1 LNSARRAESCHVVL
15 GRFLELSVATA
26 GVAESLEFYES
37 LGFAQASAGDAWPH
51 PYAVVTDGRMTL
63 GMHGVEDGIRH
74 RLSFVTPDLRSKVDG
89 LAALG
94 VEVDR
99 VRLDDA
105 SLNEVE
111 FRDPAGVCVRLLEA
125 RTFSPPAL
133 EPAYESAL
141 GYFEG
146 YVIGTDDLAEAGTF
160 WERFGFVAFQ
170 DAGDEEM
177 PPRLVASHRDVN
189 LIFLESELPEPM
201 LCFSAPDMEQRIARL
216 QERGVAFAGRVPR
229 ALQKLGAAL
238 LQAPDGVQVL
248 LVRRAG

>member
-1 LNSARRAESCHVVL
+1 VL
-15 GRFLELSVATA
+15 GSFLEFSVATA

-37 LGFAQASAGDAWPH
+37 LGFAQASVGDAWRH

-63 GMHGVEDGIRH
+63 GLHGTEDDIRH

-94 VEVDR
+94 VELDR

-111 FRDPAGVCVRLLEA
+111 FRDPAGACVRLLEA

-189 LIFLESELPEPM
+189 LVFLELELPQPM
-201 LCFSAPDMEQRIARL
+201 LCFSALDMQQRIAGL
-216 QERGVAFAGRVPR
+216 QERGVAFSGRVPG

>member
-1 LNSARRAESCHVVL
+1 ML

-26 GVAESLEFYES
+26 GVAASLEFYES
-37 LGFAQASAGDAWPH
+37 LGFAQASVGDAWVH

-63 GMHGVEDGIRH
+63 GLHGVDDDIRH
-74 RLSFVTPDLRSKVDG
+74 RLSFVTPDLRLKIDG

-94 VEVDR
+94 VEVDG

-105 SLNEVE
+105 SLNEAE
-111 FRDPAGVCVRLLEA
+111 FRDPAGACVRLLEA

-146 YVIGTDDLAEAGTF
+146 YVIGTDDLAAAGTF

-189 LIFLESELPEPM
+189 LVFLELELSAPM
-201 LCFSAPDMEQRIARL
+201 LCFSAPDMEQRVARL
-216 QERGVAFAGRVPR
+216 QDRGLAFAARVPR
-229 ALQKLGAAL
+229 ALQKPGAAL

-248 LVRRAG
+248 LVRSAA